1 MAKLQIF
8 LPDGREVT
16 HDLPEEKTTVGRLPE
31 NMLQIDDASVSSRH
45 AEILFENNSW
55 FIRDLGSTNGTFL
68 NGSKI
73 ENAVLNHGDELR
85 FGSVISLYTSQSEG
99 ANNLIGAASDLAP
112 AASESRRPANFH
124 NSSPNAGAPVEKDY
138 SKIVLLAAAAIG
150 LAAIGGAVFRIL
162 QIQAPAF

>member
-31 NMLQIDDASVSSRH
+31 NMLQVDDASVSSRH

-55 FIRDLGSTNGTFL
+55 FIRDIGSTNGTYL
-68 NGSKI
+68 NGAKI
-73 ENAVLNHGDELR
+73 EHALLNHGDELR
-85 FGSVISLYTSQSEG
+85 FGSVVSLYTARNEASE
-99 ANNLIGAASDLAP
+99 NHVGAADELSA
-112 AASESRRPANFH
+112 AASESRRPDNFH
-124 NSSPNAGAPVEKDY
+124 NSSPVEKNPAP
-138 SKIVLLAAAAIG
+138 KNIGKPALLAAAAIG
-150 LAAIGGAVFRIL
+150 LASIGGAVYMIL

>member
-8 LPDGREVT
+8 LPDGREAT

-31 NMLQIDDASVSSRH
+31 NTLQIEDSSVSSRH

-85 FGSVISLYTSQSEG
+85 FGSIVTLYTSRSEG
-99 ANNLIGAASDLAP
+99 SAHSVGTATDLSP
-112 AASESRRPANFH
+112 AASESRRPDNFRTT
-124 NSSPNAGAPVEKDY
+124 SPTEKNPVAKDH
-138 SKIVLLAAAAIG
+138 STVAVLAAAAIG
-150 LAAIGGAVFRIL
+150 LAAIGGAVYAIL
-162 QIQAPAF
+162 QIQVPTP